1 MIMKTFRAVIYSI
14 LSLALSVFCF
24 YKIYASRNL
33 VPAIRIDITD
43 NAIITHIINSAM
55 KLANGEHSVIVAI
68 IGIAAM
74 ILYTVTS
81 FPLYEF
87 FSEIPLGSIKKIDYS
102 KSPKAGFILFSSLS
116 PALII
121 GLFTAIHLLLQ
132 HFISEEH
139 IKADVLVAF
148 VKLGLPSTILLTLI
162 TFIILTIKIFLDGG
176 LWGLLIRLPLLLT
189 ENICLSIIMGVL
201 IAYCVFF
208 IPVLVMN
215 FFVLIFAIIALLL
228 YPLIRKIKT

>member
-1 MIMKTFRAVIYSI
+1 MKTFRAVIYSI
-14 LSLALSVFCF
+14 LSLALSGFCF

-43 NAIITHIINSAM
+43 NAIITYIINSAM

-74 ILYTVTS
+74 ILYTVTA
-81 FPLYEF
+81 FPLHEF
-87 FSEIPLGSIKKIDYS
+87 FSNLPLGSIKKIDYS

-121 GLFTAIHLLLQ
+121 GIFTATYLLVQ
-132 HFISEEH
+132 YYISEKNIETD
-139 IKADVLVAF
+139 IMNDF
-148 VKLGLPSTILLTLI
+148 VKWGLPLTILLTVI
-162 TFIILTIKIFLDGG
+162 TFVVLIIKIIVDGG
-176 LWGLLIRLPLLLT
+176 LWGVLIRFPLLLT
-189 ENICLSIIMGVL
+189 ENICLSIIMGVF

-228 YPLIRKIKT
+228 YPLINKIKT